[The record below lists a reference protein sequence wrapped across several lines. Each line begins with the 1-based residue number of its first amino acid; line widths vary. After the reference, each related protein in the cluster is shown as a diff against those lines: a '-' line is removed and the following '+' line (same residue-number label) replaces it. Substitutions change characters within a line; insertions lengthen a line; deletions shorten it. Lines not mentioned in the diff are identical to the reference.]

1 MSLIEP
7 KDISECLYFTN
18 RTIGTG
24 KVKAW
29 VFKGL
34 CSKCKGKMQVV
45 KPESALAKPKE
56 YACESCGNKVTT
68 KEYEESLPVNIKY
81 TCPKC
86 GNSGELQVSYK
97 RKKIKIFDEED
108 RKEKTADAI
117 QFECSKC
124 KEKINITKKMK

>member
-1 MSLIEP
+1 MSLRELTNV
-7 KDISECLYFTN
+7 SECLYFTN
-18 RTIGTG
+18 RTSGTG
-24 KVKAW
+24 KIKAW

-34 CSKCKGKMQVV
+34 CLKCKGKMQAV

-56 YACESCGNKVTT
+56 YACESCGNKVKT
-68 KEYEESLPVNIKY
+68 KEYEESLPINIKY

-86 GNSGELQVSYK
+86 NNSAELQVPYK

-108 RKEKTADAI
+108 KKEKTAEAV

-124 KEKINITKKMK
+124 KERMNITKKLK